1 MWIITDCFKRMSL
14 LPLPSHVAQWHSIL
28 LGYFSSG
35 LAGWVGCRSSQTS
48 VSRLFSL
55 LSFLL
60 SHFFCTDEE
69 DQNCTF
75 KSWAKHASK
84 QCHHAL
90 SFVTCSA
97 WELLALDLPLKGQL
111 IHAKTSCKLHS
122 WHWWM
127 WESFW
132 LYRLMQNSLLYSNH
146 LRGKSKNEKDLRCM
160 LQSDSYLGEKSVT

>member
-1 MWIITDCFKRMSL
+1 MRTITDCFKRMSL

-28 LGYFSSG
+28 LGDFSAG

-48 VSRLFSL
+48 VSSLFSL

-60 SHFFCTDEE
+60 SHHFCTDEE

-90 SFVTCSA
+90 SFVTCSPPENY
-97 WELLALDLPLKGQL
+97 WHLICLSKDSWFMQRRLASYTLD
-111 IHAKTSCKLHS
+111 TDE
-122 WHWWM
+122 
-127 WESFW
+127 WESA
-132 LYRLMQNSLLYSNH
+132 
-146 LRGKSKNEKDLRCM
+146 
-160 LQSDSYLGEKSVT
+160 SDFTDSCRTPSYILII